1 MSSPNI
7 EIHEFST
14 GIHFQERANSWV
26 SLGFTGQYMNATIN
40 PIPTVVERS
49 IANQEF
55 ALTEGS
61 STEKPAIIGRVVG
74 SGDDIWSV
82 MAVVTRGQD
91 EVGRSAAFY
100 RYFLCKGNHEN
111 LWRIIA
117 WWESKNSPTFNPLDT
132 KTVGQPNKLLEE
144 NVRTWN
150 DSDPEWRKLSSD
162 TSPLLKP
169 REHEEIFRKSY
180 ILLNQINALA
190 IDKSDKS
197 NKNSLPIAWA
207 FNVEALEKPERF
219 QVIQPA
225 SPKAYEGL
233 KRAIANAAQVVS
245 SINVD
250 EAALKSAIR
259 SLMNSSTI
267 KPEAVEE
274 IVKGLENKNVTPEY
288 WESLFNAQ
296 GADKAI
302 KQKIYSPQMVRL
314 ITLRAMVIPK
324 TLPEFLEWLN
334 IQGGKKPD
342 ENQTVSLD
350 FQSKISV
357 YLKEQIIYRIEFLL
371 IELLQEQITPE
382 RLAWLFQLE
391 GSIWNAAY
399 KDFVTFVKDDLNVIA
414 KACNSPES
422 QKQEYLNLLK
432 LNDQIWNILITH
444 WLAIKKNRNH
454 ILTWYNP
461 LAQLF
466 EFTEDYHLSAFFHQ
480 ISSGSVPKNVFSEIK
495 GTSNSSLSPIY
506 KSLGLKLIR
515 HKSKLE
521 KFADNN
527 FVPIATGII
536 LAFFVGVSIT
546 LLLWFKNSKNV
557 KNVPDMTLSQQGIAL
572 QKFRKTTTFIQM
584 MVNDLKNNYNEQEI
598 DLAMSQILDN
608 SLLDYQDIVKYHKK
622 QPKPSDAIDANIPP
636 QWVKAIYKYQYK
648 KYKNDKDKKNDNSIT
663 GIIDT
668 SPQDPTFDDLK
679 QDIKAYLAQ
688 KQKTEKKMK

>member
-1 MSSPNI
+1 M
-7 EIHEFST
+7 
-14 GIHFQERANSWV
+14 NSEA
-26 SLGFTGQYMNATIN
+26 SL
-40 PIPTVVERS
+40 
-49 IANQEF
+49 
-55 ALTEGS
+55 
-61 STEKPAIIGRVVG
+61 KPAI
-74 SGDDIWSV
+74 
-82 MAVVTRGQD
+82 
-91 EVGRSAAFY
+91 
-100 RYFLCKGNHEN
+100 
-111 LWRIIA
+111 
-117 WWESKNSPTFNPLDT
+117 
-132 KTVGQPNKLLEE
+132 
-144 NVRTWN
+144 
-150 DSDPEWRKLSSD
+150 RKLIHSS
-162 TSPLLKP
+162 
-169 REHEEIFRKSY
+169 
-180 ILLNQINALA
+180 
-190 IDKSDKS
+190 
-197 NKNSLPIAWA
+197 
-207 FNVEALEKPERF
+207 
-219 QVIQPA
+219 QV
-225 SPKAYEGL
+225 
-233 KRAIANAAQVVS
+233 
-245 SINVD
+245 
-250 EAALKSAIR
+250 
-259 SLMNSSTI
+259 
-267 KPEAVEE
+267 KPEAVQV
-274 IVKGLENKNVTPEY
+274 IVKGLENENVTAEY
-288 WESLFNAQ
+288 WETLFNKE
-296 GADKAI
+296 GADIAI

-314 ITLRAMVIPK
+314 MTLRAMVIPQ
-324 TLPEFLEWLN
+324 TLPQFLEWLN
-334 IQGGKKPD
+334 IQAGKKLD
-342 ENQTVSLD
+342 EHQTVSLE
-350 FQSKISV
+350 FQSKISG
-357 YLKEQIIYRIEFLL
+357 YLKEQIIYGIEFLL

-382 RLAWLFQLE
+382 RVASLFNVK
-391 GSIWNAAY
+391 GSIWNACY
-399 KDFVTFVKDDLNVIA
+399 KDFVSFIKDDLNVIA
-414 KACNSPES
+414 KADNSPES
-422 QKQEYLNLLK
+422 QKQEYSNLLK
-432 LNDQIWNILITH
+432 LDAQILNTLITH
-444 WLAIKKNRNH
+444 WLSIKKNRD
-454 ILTWYNP
+454 ILTRYNP

-466 EFTEDYHLSAFFHQ
+466 ELTEDYHLSAFFHQ